1 MSTLSTTAAAA
12 TRELEAPR
20 FTDILDAQR
29 QLRPYLEP
37 TPLRRYPALSALT
50 GTETWVKHENFQPT
64 GAFKIRG
71 GLNLLSR
78 LTDEERLRG
87 VIAASTGN
95 HGQSIAYAAQTFGVR
110 AVICAPANANRLKV
124 ASMRELGA
132 EVILHGTDY
141 DEAREHC
148 EQLAGQHGYLYVHSG
163 NEPLLIA
170 GVGTH
175 TVESFESQPD
185 LEVLIVPIGGGSG
198 AAGACIVAHAVDPAV
213 EVIGVQSERAPA
225 AYRSWQERRLTTAD
239 NTTMAEGLATRTAF
253 DLPQRIL
260 RELLADFVLVSD
272 DEIRAA
278 VRLMIERTRTL
289 VEPAGAAPLAAAIK
303 LRERF
308 QGRRLAL
315 ICSGANITPEQL
327 QAVLSVQSP
336 DEGPAGAV

>member
-1 MSTLSTTAAAA
+1 VSTPSTTAAAA
-12 TRELEAPR
+12 TTELEAPR
-20 FTDILDAQR
+20 FTDVLDARGQI
-29 QLRPYLEP
+29 RPYLEP

-50 GTETWVKHENFQPT
+50 GAQTWVKHENFQPT

-71 GLNLLSR
+71 GLNLVSR

-95 HGQSIAYAAQTFGVR
+95 HGQSIAYAARTFGVR
-110 AVICAPANANRLKV
+110 AIICAPISANRLKV

-132 EVILHGTDY
+132 EVILHGTDF
-141 DEAREHC
+141 DEAREQC
-148 EQLAGQHGYLYVHSG
+148 EQLASQHGYRYVHSG

-175 TVESFESQPD
+175 TVETFESQPD

-198 AAGACIVAHAVDPAV
+198 AAGACIAAHAIDPAV
-213 EVIGVQSERAPA
+213 EVIGVQSEQAPA
-225 AYRSWQERRLTTAD
+225 AYRSWQEGRLTTAD

-303 LRERF
+303 LRDRL

-315 ICSGANITPEQL
+315 VCSGANITPEQL

-336 DEGPAGAV
+336 DGVPSGAA